1 MGLDPLSWAVIGGGA
16 AILGGAAIGANA
28 SSKAAS
34 AQENAINKAAET
46 TEESSQLAREQEWKM
61 WEEQKALQEPFRT
74 AGIGALSTLQ
84 QKMVAGPGEFTQS
97 PGYLSR
103 LTEGESGINRALASR
118 GMYDSGKAL
127 TALTRYNQDYAT
139 NDYQNFLNNYYQSLQ
154 PYQTLVGTGNQ
165 TAVTLGNQA
174 GQVGSNLANIEM
186 SRGNALADAYV
197 GAGNARAS
205 GYINAGNAWGGALN
219 QAGTLGLLYGLG
231 AFSSPKGIISS
242 GPSSRSLSSFGRTGT
257 GWDSYL
263 LN

>member
-1 MGLDPLSWAVIGGGA
+1 MGFIADLVTG
-16 AILGGAAIGANA
+16 NTR
-28 SSKAAS
+28 KAAH
-34 AQENAINKAAET
+34 AQEDAASQAAAVS
-46 TEESSQLAREQEWKM
+46 EESARLAREQEWKM
-61 WEEQKALQEPFRT
+61 WEEQKTLQEPFRT

-84 QKMVAGPGEFTQS
+84 RKMAAGPGEFTQS

-127 TALTRYNQDYAT
+127 KALTRYNQDYVT

-205 GYINAGNAWGGALN
+205 GYINSQNLLN
-219 QAGTLGLLYGLG
+219 NDINTLAQAGMLYATGGFSGLG
-231 AFSSPKGIISS
+231 GNRTSYNNTL
-242 GPSSRSLSSFGRTGT
+242 PSMRGRTGT

-263 LN
+263 SN